1 MMAENVLLFGAT
13 RTPEVI
19 RQEIVDDLKRLLDDR
34 EHLSTFPAMLSI
46 ALEQRVWESA
56 RISPNGAQIA
66 PSSLHDFIHKPYP
79 FGIGANY
86 EIVENLIRGH
96 ADVLAQWCE
105 VTRRKA
111 GAPEGNKN
119 AARDAEEEAKTNLD
133 NVQDCLKAPT
143 GNSAAAGMRKLLKA
157 AAEGN
162 EDAARELEAVKAGD
176 KKVHRACVDAGL
188 RKTTKID
195 ADVRQRCD
203 RANAERAAE
212 HLPHEVLEAFVSDLF
227 AAGHKS
233 LAIEIKNLIGESIM
247 DRRYGERS

>member
-86 EIVENLIRGH
+86 EIVENLIRSH

-105 VTRRKA
+105 VTKRKA
-111 GAPEGNKN
+111 GEDQPRDPETG
-119 AARDAEEEAKTNLD
+119 RMLPILD
-133 NVQDCLKAPT
+133 NIQDRPSAPT
-143 GNSAAAGMRKLLKA
+143 GTSAAAGMRKLLKA